1 MMHYVEYASSG
12 AIARRI
18 RRNPMRQGVPMR
30 KDAVRRRWIPGRQT
44 LTPLPAWSD
53 PRPEPPVVDL
63 PEQVDSDGV
72 TYDPYYSRL
81 DLLRNPRRADDPQA
95 REEDA

>member
-1 MMHYVEYASSG
+1 MHYVEHTSSG

-18 RRNPMRQGVPMR
+18 RRNPMRQGVAMR

-44 LTPLPAWSD
+44 LSPLPAWSD
-53 PRPEPPVVDL
+53 PRPEPPEDDSH
-63 PEQVDSDGV
+63 EQADSGQV
-72 TYDPYYSRL
+72 TYDPHYSRL
-81 DLLRNPRRADDPQA
+81 DLLQNPRRADDPQA